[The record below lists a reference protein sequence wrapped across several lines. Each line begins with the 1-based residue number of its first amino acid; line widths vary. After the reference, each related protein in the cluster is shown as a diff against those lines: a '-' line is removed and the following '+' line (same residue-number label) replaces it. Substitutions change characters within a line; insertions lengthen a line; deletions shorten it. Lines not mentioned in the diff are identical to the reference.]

1 MSMNFC
7 KNFVT
12 LRRVHGYTQETIAEK
27 CGVSRQAIAKWE
39 AGASLPDM
47 YKLVDIA
54 KMFDVRH
61 GRSGV
66 RKLLQRVRCP
76 ACTYG

>member
-7 KNFVT
+7 KNFAV
-12 LRRVHGYTQETIAEK
+12 LRRAHGYTQEAIAEK

-39 AGASLPDM
+39 TGASLPDM

-54 KMFDVRH
+54 IAIFNNSISFLSRET
-61 GRSGV
+61 
-66 RKLLQRVRCP
+66 
-76 ACTYG
+76 AF

>member
-7 KNFVT
+7 KNFVV
-12 LRRVHGYTQETIAEK
+12 LRRAHGYTQETIAEK

-54 KMFDVRH
+54 KLFDVRLAAWDKVPI
-61 GRSGV
+61 RN
-66 RKLLQRVRCP
+66 
-76 ACTYG
+76 